1 MNQQPKIKIKLQE
14 KKDNFKFP
22 RFIKNG
28 SIDTIVMQNADM
40 VATNAG
46 YFPFSVPYIILNP
59 AFLYSLSLNHEIE
72 IK

>member
-22 RFIKNG
+22 RFMKKG
-28 SIDTIVMQNADM
+28 SIDTKVIQTADN
-40 VATNAG
+40 VATSAG
-46 YFPFSVPYIILNP
+46 YFHFSAPYIILNP
-59 AFLYSLSLNHEIE
+59 AFLYSSSLNHEME